1 MHSFRLIS
9 TKNIDKIYEV
19 KGGIMMAKY
28 PPFMNATGLTTKILN
43 KIKQAQTPERFTQ
56 DFLSTSLGFKSGGA
70 KAFIPLAKRLGFLAS
85 DGTPSEVY
93 KRFRNPKESKAAMAE
108 SIKKGYPELYARN
121 EYTHDLDKKGLD
133 GLITEAT
140 GLKSGHQT
148 VMAIRGTFEALKQF
162 ADFKA
167 KPGKFPKEKISI
179 LGEEAVTP
187 PIDQELEMNLAY
199 NINLILPKT
208 DDIAVFNAIFK
219 SLKDNLLKK

>member
-1 MHSFRLIS
+1 MLGFVL
-9 TKNIDKIYEV
+9 NKIYEV
-19 KGGIMMAKY
+19 SGGIMIAKH

-43 KIKQAQTPERFTQ
+43 KIMQAQTPERFTQ
-56 DFLSTSLGFKSGGA
+56 DFLSTSLGFQSVGA

-85 DGTPSEVY
+85 DGTPSELY

-108 SIKKGYPELYARN
+108 GIKKGYPEFYSRN
-121 EYTHDLDKKGLD
+121 EYVHDLDKKGLE

-140 GLKSGHQT
+140 GLESGHKT
-148 VMAIRGTFEALKQF
+148 ASAIRGTFEALKQF

-167 KPGKFPKEKISI
+167 KPGKLFKEKISI
-179 LGEEAVTP
+179 PGEGGVTP
-187 PIDQELEMNLAY
+187 PIESEFEMNLAY